1 MFFFSSRR
9 RHTRCALV
17 TGVQTCALPISIS
30 RRIRHHYAQGQRS
43 GLGFDLKRGR
53 CGIREI
59 EFFAQIPQ
67 LIHGGREPALREPA
81 TLDALATLSK
91 AGRISGDEASDLVE
105 AYRLFRTVEHRLQMV
120 EDKQTHTVPT
130 DAGALDRV
138 ARLHGPDDGPALLA
152 LLEPHVARVGAAYDK
167 LDAADDER
175 PPRDVETPE
184 ERLAQAGFDDPI
196 AACLLVD

>member
-1 MFFFSSRR
+1 MRMSDWSSDV
-9 RHTRCALV
+9 C
-17 TGVQTCALPISIS
+17 SS
-30 RRIRHHYAQGQRS
+30 D
-43 GLGFDLKRGR
+43 LGFDLKRGR
-53 CGIREI
+53 GGIREI
-59 EFFAQIPQ
+59 EFFAQIHQ

-138 ARLHGPDDGPALLA
+138 ARLHGLDDGQALLA

-167 LDAADDER
+167 LDEAADAR
-175 PPRDVETPE
+175 LPRDVETLG
-184 ERLAQAGFDDPI
+184 ERLRRTGLDATNAARLRVDSWHPGKAVSPPAATADPRR
-196 AACLLVD
+196 ADSGQSGPV